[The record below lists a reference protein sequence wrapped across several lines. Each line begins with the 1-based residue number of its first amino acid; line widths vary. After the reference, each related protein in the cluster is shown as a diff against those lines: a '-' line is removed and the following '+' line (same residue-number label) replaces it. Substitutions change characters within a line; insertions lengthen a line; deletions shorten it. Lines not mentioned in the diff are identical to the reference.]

1 MTSFCGCDVMQENV
15 SGADEGARRKMEDL
29 RLRGK
34 GYGSHESAGGR
45 GDKVVVKVEE
55 SRPGAIA
62 ETLKA
67 ADQIAGQTFN
77 DVGRFDEEG
86 VVNVERRKK

>member
-1 MTSFCGCDVMQENV
+1 MQENV
-15 SGADEGARRKMEDL
+15 SGAGETARRKMEEPKL
-29 RLRGK
+29 QGK
-34 GYGSHESAGGR
+34 EGYGGR

-77 DVGRFDEEG
+77 DVGRFDEEEG

>member
-1 MTSFCGCDVMQENV
+1 MMQENV
-15 SGADEGARRKMEDL
+15 NSADEATRRKMEEL
-29 RLRGK
+29 RLQGK
-34 GYGSHESAGGR
+34 GHGGESRGR
-45 GDKVVVKVEE
+45 EEKVVVKVEE

-77 DVGRFDEEG
+77 DVGRFDDEG

>member
-1 MTSFCGCDVMQENV
+1 MQEKV
-15 SGADEGARRKMEDL
+15 SGAGETARRKMEEPKL
-29 RLRGK
+29 QGK
-34 GYGSHESAGGR
+34 EGSGGR